1 MVQLDSMIKSGFD
14 FLKFVSDSM
23 QIKVEKFSQKCL
35 KNFNCSSLNKQTS
48 HFGPATSHCITF
60 DSLFHN
66 CLWLKAVRPMVQGL
80 SVVEHLTIS
89 DKTAPIPVRETW
101 DGKNWCLSAFTNWL
115 YFRQGTSFVTTFD
128 TCVTYK
134 FKHSHQRV
142 AYFEYFKMAYFG
154 YFIFLDLLK
163 AAESKLMSQWHKFN
177 SQKTMNRNDDKPI
190 SVF

>member
-66 CLWLKAVRPMVQGL
+66 CLWLKAVRPMAQGL
-80 SVVEHLTIS
+80 SVVEHLNLS
-89 DKTAPIPVRETW
+89 DKTAPGPNE
-101 DGKNWCLSAFTNWL
+101 KP
-115 YFRQGTSFVTTFD
+115 GTV
-128 TCVTYK
+128 
-134 FKHSHQRV
+134 
-142 AYFEYFKMAYFG
+142 
-154 YFIFLDLLK
+154 
-163 AAESKLMSQWHKFN
+163 
-177 SQKTMNRNDDKPI
+177 KTD
-190 SVF
+190 V